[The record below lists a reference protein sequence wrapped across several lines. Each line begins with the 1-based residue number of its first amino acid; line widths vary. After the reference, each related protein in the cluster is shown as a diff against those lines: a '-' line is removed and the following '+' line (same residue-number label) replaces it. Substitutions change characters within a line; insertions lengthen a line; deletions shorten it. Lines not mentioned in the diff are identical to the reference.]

1 MKFTVFS
8 WKDER
13 WSADKETL
21 KAINKQIQRSY
32 EMRKTRKLDKVID
45 MIGLVIGWIILSP
58 FILGE
63 WLTKFLSWAKSKIKR
78 KSWK

>member
-1 MKFTVFS
+1 MKLTVFS

-32 EMRKTRKLDKVID
+32 KMRKTRKLDKVID
-45 MIGLVIGWIILSP
+45 MIGLAVGWIILSP

-63 WLTKFLSWAKSKIKR
+63 WLTKFSSWMKNKIK
-78 KSWK
+78 KN